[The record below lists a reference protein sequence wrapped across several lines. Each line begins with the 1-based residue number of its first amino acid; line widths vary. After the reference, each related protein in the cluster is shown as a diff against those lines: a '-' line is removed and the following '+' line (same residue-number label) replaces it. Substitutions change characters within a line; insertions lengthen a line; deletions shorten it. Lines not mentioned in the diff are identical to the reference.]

1 MPAIQY
7 SQKWIVSRCAPV
19 RLQCRLNL
27 PDFKFRREFDDVRGS
42 WYRDT
47 DNGEDED
54 GDEDE
59 DREED
64 EMDYD
69 DGLDFGDD

>member
-1 MPAIQY
+1 M
-7 SQKWIVSRCAPV
+7 

-27 PDFKFRREFDDVRGS
+27 PDFKFRREFNDVRGS

-69 DGLDFGDD
+69 DGLDFGDDLLEEFDLDGEPLTWY